1 MPRRKRSR
9 RKYRPLRR
17 LLLALAALPLIYLA
31 AALVGALFPVN
42 AAWTEPEAGQTIYLV
57 SNGVHIDLIL
67 PAVAQGLDWRPILPT
82 SDVARPDPA
91 AQWIAFGMGEK
102 EVYLE
107 TPRWRDIR
115 PATIWA
121 AVAGGERVM
130 HVEWVRD
137 PAWQARAIRLRPEEY
152 RRLWAAIRAG
162 FVLGADG
169 RPKRIDHPGYGPADA
184 FYEGIG
190 HASAVN
196 TCNVWTTDRLRIAG
210 VRTSLWTPFAQGT
223 LWRYR
228 KADQR
233 T

>member
-1 MPRRKRSR
+1 MVLTIAAV
-9 RKYRPLRR
+9 PL
-17 LLLALAALPLIYLA
+17 LYLA
-31 AALVGALFPVN
+31 AALIGALFPVN
-42 AAWTEPEAGQTIYLV
+42 AAWREPGAGQTVYLV
-57 SNGVHIDLIL
+57 SNGVHTDLIL
-67 PAVAQGLDWRPILPT
+67 PAEAQGLDWRPLLPT
-82 SDVARPDPA
+82 RDVARPDPA
-91 AQWIAFGMGEK
+91 AQWIAFGMGER
-102 EVYLE
+102 EVYLN
-107 TPRWRDIR
+107 TPRWRDLR
-115 PATIWA
+115 PATLWA

-137 PAWQARAIRLRPEEY
+137 PAWRARAIRLRPEEY

-169 RPKRIDHPGYGPADA
+169 RPKRIDHPGYGNDDA
-184 FYEGIG
+184 FYEGVG

-228 KADQR
+228 KAQR

>member
-1 MPRRKRSR
+1 M
-9 RKYRPLRR
+9 
-17 LLLALAALPLIYLA
+17 
-31 AALVGALFPVN
+31 
-42 AAWTEPEAGQTIYLV
+42 
-57 SNGVHIDLIL
+57 
-67 PAVAQGLDWRPILPT
+67 AQGLDWRPILPT
-82 SDVARPDPA
+82 SDIARPDPA
-91 AQWIAFGMGEK
+91 AQWIAFGMGERR
-102 EVYLE
+102 VYLE

-115 PATIWA
+115 PGTIWA
-121 AVAGGERVM
+121 AVGGGDRVM

-169 RPKRIDHPGYGPADA
+169 RPKRIDHPGYGERDA

-190 HASAVN
+190 HASAFN
-196 TCNVWTTDRLRIAG
+196 SCNVWTTDRLRIAG

-228 KADQR
+228 KAQS